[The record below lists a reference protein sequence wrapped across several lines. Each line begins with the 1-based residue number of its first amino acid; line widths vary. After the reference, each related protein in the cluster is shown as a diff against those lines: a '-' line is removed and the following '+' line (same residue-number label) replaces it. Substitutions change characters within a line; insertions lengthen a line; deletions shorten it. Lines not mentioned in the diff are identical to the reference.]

1 MHMPGEQHHYV
12 PRFLLKHFTRG
23 KKPQIF
29 VYDKSNDKQFRTN
42 IKNISAESGFYDLE
56 VDDGVLTLEPG
67 LAQLEANTSGI
78 IKKILREKTLKAL
91 DGHEVAIL
99 AVFLAVQF
107 VRTKEHRLRFEHLG
121 KLFAQKLRDMGATE
135 DNVVEYTKSGT
146 GLSEEKLIGFKS
158 VMGAK
163 EFVPYFLNKV
173 WVLFETT
180 NRHPFYISDNP
191 LTLHNEVDHG
201 PYGNIGL
208 AVRGI
213 EIYLPI
219 STTLCLGL
227 LCPSIAQ
234 EFQKAY
240 ENIRR
245 LDRVAPGL
253 ADSVMNKPG
262 AARAFCDGLV
272 NGTSIQVIEDNVM
285 MMNSLQ
291 VMYSSRFVYCES
303 DYFGLVKKMID
314 DNEKFREGLKP
325 TVS

>member
-1 MHMPGEQHHYV
+1 MAGEQHHYV

-23 KKPQIF
+23 KKPQVF
-29 VYDKSNDKQFRTN
+29 VYDKSNDNQFRAN
-42 IKNISAESGFYDLE
+42 IKNIAAENGFYDIE
-56 VDDGVLTLEPG
+56 IDDGILTLEPS
-67 LAQLEANTSGI
+67 LAHLEANTSVI
-78 IKKILREKTLKAL
+78 IKKILKERTLKTL
-91 DGHEVAIL
+91 DEHEVAIL

-107 VRTKEHRLRFEHLG
+107 VRTKEHRLRFEYLCELLAH
-121 KLFAQKLRDMGATE
+121 KLRDMEESEENIAE
-135 DNVVEYTKSGT
+135 QTKITT
-146 GLSEEKLIGFKS
+146 GLPEDKLIGFKS
-158 VMGAK
+158 VLGAK
-163 EFVPYFLNKV
+163 EFVPHFLNKV

-180 NRHPFYISDNP
+180 VKNPFYISDNP

-227 LCPSIAQ
+227 LCPSIAE

-240 ENIRR
+240 ENIRQ
-245 LDRVAPGL
+245 LDQVAPGL
-253 ADSVMNKPG
+253 ADTIMNKPE
-262 AARAFCDGLV
+262 AARAFCEGLV
-272 NGTSIQVIEDNVM
+272 NRTPIQVIEDNVM

-291 VMYSSRFVYCES
+291 VMYSSRFVYCETGS
-303 DYFGLVKKMID
+303 FDLVKRMIG